1 MKITK
6 KQLVRIIKEE
16 KARILAEQSQPTGA
30 DFVHVLNAIQVAVN
44 EACEELGLDE
54 MGADWIWKKLSNA
67 GLLSAAAQSGVED
80 YLKKLNLMGGRP
92 KPRSI

>member
-6 KQLVRIIKEE
+6 RQLRRIIREE

-30 DFVHVLNAIQVAVN
+30 DFVHVLNAIQAAVN

-54 MGADWIWKKLSNA
+54 MGAEWISQKLNP
-67 GLLSAAAQSGVED
+67 GLPSAAAQRGVED
-80 YLKKLNLMGGRP
+80 YLKKLSLTGGKP